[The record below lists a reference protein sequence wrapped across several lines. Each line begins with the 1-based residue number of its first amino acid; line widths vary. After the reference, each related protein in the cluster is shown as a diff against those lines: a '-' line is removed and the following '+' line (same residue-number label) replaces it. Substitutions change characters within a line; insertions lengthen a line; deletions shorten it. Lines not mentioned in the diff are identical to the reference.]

1 MDWQPENIMKNKVV
15 SFTGFEIKQLTIGVR
30 GIIICLET
38 ENIVITTQRYLTL
51 ADIGQHNVTLH

>member
-1 MDWQPENIMKNKVV
+1 MKNKVV